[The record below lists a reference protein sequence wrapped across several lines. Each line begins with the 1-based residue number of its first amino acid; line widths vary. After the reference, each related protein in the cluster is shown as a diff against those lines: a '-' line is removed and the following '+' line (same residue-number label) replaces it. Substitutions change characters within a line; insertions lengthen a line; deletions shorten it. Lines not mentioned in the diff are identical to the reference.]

1 MAGDMSADALWYFGR
16 GTGVSALTLFTLVVV
31 LGLLVRS
38 GWSSP
43 ALPRFVVSAVHRTTS
58 LTALGLLAVHV
69 VTLLL
74 DPYAQLRLVDL
85 VVPFLGA
92 YRPFWQGLGTLAL
105 DLVVLLVLSS
115 LLRDRLGRRTW
126 RALHWAAY
134 LCWPAALAHAV
145 GNGTD
150 GTSTWMLALVGG
162 CVAAVGGALTLRL
175 RAARTSETETQSVP
189 APVPPAYLAGLR

>member
-1 MAGDMSADALWYFGR
+1 MSTDALWYFGR
-16 GTGVSALTLFTLVVV
+16 GAGVSALVLFSLVVV

-69 VTLLL
+69 GTLLL
-74 DPYAQLRLVDL
+74 DPYAQLRLVDT

-92 YRPFWQGLGTLAL
+92 YRPVWQGLGTLAL
-105 DLVVLLVLSS
+105 DLVVLLVVSS
-115 LLRDRLGRRTW
+115 LLRDRIGRRAW
-126 RALHWAAY
+126 RTLHWAAY

-150 GTSTWMLALVGG
+150 GRSGWMLALVGA
-162 CVAAVGGALTLRL
+162 CVAAVGGALAMRL
-175 RAARTSETETQSVP
+175 KVAGTPDVP
-189 APVPPAYLAGLR
+189 ASPAAAPPAYLAGLR